1 MSDIIELT
9 AERARSAR
17 AMRRTAQIKANL
29 PPVDTTRWVASR
41 KAAVVAA
48 VKAEV
53 ITKAEVERRYGVSE
67 EELEQ
72 WMNSLEK
79 HGVGGLRATRSQVYK
94 DY

>member
-17 AMRRTAQIKANL
+17 DMRRAAQIKSAL
-29 PPVDTTRWVASR
+29 PPTDTTRWVASR

-48 VKAEV
+48 VNAEV
-53 ITKAEVERRYGVSE
+53 LTRADVERRYGVSE

-72 WMNSLEK
+72 WINSLQK
-79 HGVGGLRATRSQVYK
+79 HGVGGLRATRTQAYR

>member
-9 AERARSAR
+9 AERAQSMR
-17 AMRRTAQIKANL
+17 AVRRAAQLKENL
-29 PPVDTTRWVASR
+29 PSAETTRWVASR

-53 ITKAEVERRYGVSE
+53 ISKEEVERRYGVSE

-79 HGVGGLRATRSQVYK
+79 HGVGGLRATRLQLYK
-94 DY
+94 DC